1 MKKKLII
8 LAALALSVAFPSVA
22 QQQPQ
27 YTQNQFNSNL
37 MINPAYAGSSDCS
50 SLGIRYRN
58 QWVGL
63 NGAPVTTSVIGETR
77 IVERLFGGLCINYD
91 KIGIDRTFDI
101 NGNVAYQLKVSEKGN
116 LAVGLK
122 LGAEF
127 IRSDFGKLVNVSV
140 TDPLYHTN
148 ANVTIPFVG
157 VGGLYHT
164 DRYYIGLS
172 APNVVS
178 FGKVPLRSRIVAPH
192 YDGYGG
198 VRITLPNDFELRP
211 AMLVKYQP
219 QAPVEFDLA
228 TDLWFK
234 QLLGVGVSYRTGD
247 AVNCMLKVK
256 YKQYFFG
263 YSYDIPVS
271 GLRRF
276 NYGSHEVF
284 LGIDFPKK
292 AKSEE
297 SDKNIRYF

>member
-8 LAALALSVAFPSVA
+8 LAALAFSVSCSFA

-50 SLGIRYRN
+50 SLGLRYRN
-58 QWVGL
+58 QWAGL
-63 NGAPVTTSVIGETR
+63 NGAPVTIGLIGEAR
-77 IVERLFGGLCINYD
+77 LAERLFGGICINYD

-101 NGNVAYQLKVSEKGN
+101 NGNLAYQLKVSEKGT
-116 LAVGLK
+116 LALGLK
-122 LGAEF
+122 LAAEF
-127 IRSDFGKLVNVSV
+127 IRSDFGKLVNVST

-164 DRYYIGLS
+164 DRCYLGLS
-172 APNVVS
+172 APNLVS
-178 FGKVPLRSRIVAPH
+178 FGKVPLRSKILAPH
-192 YDGYGG
+192 YNAYGG
-198 VRITLPNDFELRP
+198 VRISLPNDFELRP

-219 QAPVEFDLA
+219 KAPIEFDLA

-234 QLLGVGVSYRTGD
+234 QLVGVGVAYRTGD
-247 AVNCMLKVK
+247 AVNCMFKIK
-256 YKQYFFG
+256 YQQYFFG

-292 AKSEE
+292 AKNEE
-297 SDKNIRYF
+297 ANKNIRYF